1 MGMIL
6 AELTKLR
13 RSALWIMAVV
23 LPLLAVITGT
33 VNYGANEEALSSGW
47 ASYWSQVVIFYG
59 MLFMSMGIAVM
70 ASAAWRME
78 HRGHNWNLLMATPAR
93 AFAILGAKL
102 VSLALMVVVMQLVLL
117 LMVVL
122 SGKLVLGLD
131 GWLPWHSTA
140 AALLGVVAALP
151 VVALQSLL
159 SMLVRSFAAPVALGL
174 LGCVAGAGVLYSGVG
189 GVIAHVVPQALVSRS
204 LSLGSTA
211 VSDAG
216 AIDPSTTSAVVFAAV
231 SVTLVLWTLAATV
244 LSRGDVR

>member
-1 MGMIL
+1 MVL

-13 RSALWIMAVV
+13 RSALWIVAVV
-23 LPLLAVITGT
+23 LPLLAVVTGS
-33 VNYGANEEALSSGW
+33 VNYGGNTETLSVGW

-93 AFAILGAKL
+93 ALSVIGAKL
-102 VSLALMVVVMQLVLL
+102 AALALVVAVMQLVLL
-117 LMVVL
+117 VLVVL
-122 SGKLVLGLD
+122 TGRFVLGLD
-131 GWLPWHSTA
+131 GWPHWHSGA

-151 VVALQSLL
+151 VIALQSLL

-174 LGCVAGAGVLYSGVG
+174 LGCVAGVGVLYSGG
-189 GVIAHVVPQALVSRS
+189 GGAVSHLLPQALVTTA

-211 VSDAG
+211 VADAG
-216 AIDPSTTSAVVFAAV
+216 AVDLPAAAAVVLSAA
-231 SVTLVLWTLAATV
+231 SLTLVLWGLAAAV
-244 LSRGDVR
+244 LSRRNVR

>member
-1 MGMIL
+1 MVL

-78 HRGHNWNLLMATPAR
+78 HRGHNWNLLMTTPAR
-93 AFAILGAKL
+93 ALAILGAKL
-102 VSLALMVVVMQLVLL
+102 VSLALMVAVMQLVLL

-131 GWLPWHSTA
+131 GWLPWASTA

-174 LGCVAGAGVLYSGVG
+174 LGCVAGVGVLYSGVG

-211 VSDAG
+211 VADAG
-216 AIDPSTTSAVVFAAV
+216 AVDLPAASAVVLAAAV
-231 SVTLVLWTLAATV
+231 LTLLLWGLAATV
-244 LSRGDVR
+244 LSRRDVR